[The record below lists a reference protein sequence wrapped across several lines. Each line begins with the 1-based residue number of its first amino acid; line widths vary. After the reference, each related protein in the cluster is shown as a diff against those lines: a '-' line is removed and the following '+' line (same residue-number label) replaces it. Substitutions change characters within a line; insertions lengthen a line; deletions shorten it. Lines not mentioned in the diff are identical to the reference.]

1 MVPPPFFSTID
12 TFIIEKGAFVLV
24 AVEVIKE
31 NKGNRDIFCSTRPSR
46 IKKLLDSDFDNV
58 ISVDQH

>member
-24 AVEVIKE
+24 AVEVIKL
-31 NKGNRDIFCSTRPSR
+31 NKGNRDIFCSTKPSR
-46 IKKLLDSDFDNV
+46 IKNFWIRTLTM
-58 ISVDQH
+58 